1 MRVSVRRAAENEIGK
16 SMSSAIVM
24 PKVGLTMTE
33 GKIVEWKKG
42 VGQRVEKGETV
53 FVFETEKV
61 SFDVEAAHSGYLVNI
76 IVAEGETVPVG
87 AEVGFLSDSQ
97 GGDAT
102 ASQSGKAAAQAAV
115 ASAAAAV
122 AAPVESTSRPSGK
135 VRATPLAR
143 RIARTNGLD
152 LAQIA
157 AANVSARLKKV
168 DVEAFLARKAA
179 PPLAPAPALSTSDV
193 AVSAQDSDGRLVKLT
208 SMREIIARK
217 MLASTTEAAQAYM
230 VVSVDAGNL
239 VEARQRLVPSIE
251 KQTGI
256 RPTLTDLLAKIV
268 AVAIARHPVMNT
280 RWTPDGIVWLDAIH
294 MGIATALEDG
304 LVVPVITDIGAK
316 KLSAITVERHGL
328 IARAREGKLPPEQ
341 MRGGTF
347 TISSL
352 GMFGVEE
359 FSAIINQPES
369 AILAVGAIVD
379 TPVARDGI
387 VVIRPIMKL
396 TLTYDHRIIDGAKAA
411 AFVVTLKDVI
421 EEPLLALA

>member
-1 MRVSVRRAAENEIGK
+1 M
-16 SMSSAIVM
+16 
-24 PKVGLTMTE
+24 
-33 GKIVEWKKG
+33 
-42 VGQRVEKGETV
+42 
-53 FVFETEKV
+53 
-61 SFDVEAAHSGYLVNI
+61 
-76 IVAEGETVPVG
+76 
-87 AEVGFLSDSQ
+87 
-97 GGDAT
+97 
-102 ASQSGKAAAQAAV
+102 
-115 ASAAAAV
+115 
-122 AAPVESTSRPSGK
+122 
-135 VRATPLAR
+135 
-143 RIARTNGLD
+143 
-152 LAQIA
+152 
-157 AANVSARLKKV
+157 
-168 DVEAFLARKAA
+168 
-179 PPLAPAPALSTSDV
+179 
-193 AVSAQDSDGRLVKLT
+193 VKLT

-239 VEARQRLVPSIE
+239 VDARQRLVPSIE

-268 AVAIARHPVMNT
+268 SVAIARHPVMNT
-280 RWTPDGIVWLDAIH
+280 RWTPEGIIWLDAIH

-341 MRGGTF
+341 MRGSTF

-379 TPVARDGI
+379 TPVVRDGV
-387 VVIRPIMKL
+387 VVIRPILKL
-396 TLTYDHRIIDGAKAA
+396 TLTYDHRVIDGAKAA
-411 AFVVTLKDVI
+411 AFVVSLKDVI

>member
-1 MRVSVRRAAENEIGK
+1 
-16 SMSSAIVM
+16 MSSAIVM

-42 VGQRVEKGETV
+42 VGQKVEKGEII

-61 SFDVEAAHSGYLVNI
+61 SFDVDATQSGFLARI
-76 IVAEGETVPVG
+76 IVGEGETVPVG
-87 AEVGFLSDSQ
+87 TEVAILSDAQ
-97 GGDAT
+97 GGDT
-102 ASQSGKAAAQAAV
+102 AAPQPSAGAAAEVAV
-115 ASAAAAV
+115 QSAAAAGPPI
-122 AAPVESTSRPSGK
+122 AAAAGTSTK

-143 RIARTNGLD
+143 RIARSKGLD

-157 AANVSARLKKV
+157 AASASPRLKKI
-168 DVEAFLARKAA
+168 DVESFIEQSAA
-179 PPLAPAPALSTSDV
+179 PSPTPPANAAAAPAPGAH
-193 AVSAQDSDGRLVKLT
+193 GRLVKLT

-217 MLASTTEAAQAYM
+217 MLASTAEAAQAYM

-239 VEARQRLVPSIE
+239 LEARQRLVPLLE
-251 KQTGI
+251 KQTGV

-268 AVAIARHPVMNT
+268 AVAISRHPVVNT
-280 RWTPDGIVWLDAIH
+280 RWTPEGIVWFEAIH
-294 MGIATALEDG
+294 MGIATALDDG
-304 LVVPVITDIGAK
+304 LVVPVISDIGAK
-316 KLSAITVERHGL
+316 KLSAISAERKNL
-328 IARAREGKLPPEQ
+328 IDRARAGKLPPEQ
-341 MRGGTF
+341 MRGSTF

-369 AILAVGAIVD
+369 AILAVGAIID
-379 TPVARDGI
+379 TPVARAGA

-396 TLTYDHRIIDGAKAA
+396 TLTYDHRIVDGAKAA
-411 AFVVTLKDVI
+411 AFVSTLKDVI

>member
-1 MRVSVRRAAENEIGK
+1 
-16 SMSSAIVM
+16 MSSAIVM

-33 GKIVEWKKG
+33 GKIVEWKKSE
-42 VGQRVEKGETV
+42 GQTVEKGDII

-61 SFDVEAAHSGYLVNI
+61 SFDVDATQSGVLARI
-76 IVAEGETVPVG
+76 IVPEGETVPVG
-87 AEVGFLSDSQ
+87 TEVAILSDE
-97 GGDAT
+97 GG
-102 ASQSGKAAAQAAV
+102 
-115 ASAAAAV
+115 SAAAVPESVKAVSQLAV
-122 AAPVESTSRPSGK
+122 AAPAVVPADNPRTTSAGQSGK

-143 RIARTNGLD
+143 RIARTRGLD

-157 AANVSARLKKV
+157 AASAAPRLKKV
-168 DVEAFLARKAA
+168 DVEAFAARSVA
-179 PPLAPAPALSTSDV
+179 PGPASKNPAPA
-193 AVSAQDSDGRLVKLT
+193 AAAEGGRVVKLT

-239 VEARQRLVPSIE
+239 LEARQRLVPSIE
-251 KQTGI
+251 KQTGVK
-256 RPTLTDLLAKIV
+256 PTVTDLLAKIV
-268 AVAIARHPVMNT
+268 AVAVARHPVMNT
-280 RWTPDGIVWLDAIH
+280 RWTPEGVVWLDAIH
-294 MGIATALEDG
+294 MGIATALDDG
-304 LVVPVITDIGAK
+304 LVVPVIADIGAK
-316 KLSAITVERHGL
+316 KLSTIAVERKDV
-328 IARAREGKLPPEQ
+328 IDKARAGKLPPEQ
-341 MRGGTF
+341 MRGSTF

-369 AILAVGAIVD
+369 AILAVGAIID
-379 TPVARDGI
+379 TPVARDAA

-411 AFVVTLKDVI
+411 AFVGTLKDVV

>member
-1 MRVSVRRAAENEIGK
+1 
-16 SMSSAIVM
+16 MSSAIVM

-42 VGQRVEKGETV
+42 VGQKVEKGEII

-61 SFDVEAAHSGYLVNI
+61 SFDVDATQSGFLARI
-76 IVAEGETVPVG
+76 IVGEGETVPVG
-87 AEVGFLSDSQ
+87 TEVAILSDAQ
-97 GGDAT
+97 GGDT
-102 ASQSGKAAAQAAV
+102 AVPQPSAEAAAEVAV
-115 ASAAAAV
+115 QSAAAAGPPI
-122 AAPVESTSRPSGK
+122 AAAAGTSTK

-143 RIARTNGLD
+143 RIARSKGLD

-157 AANVSARLKKV
+157 AASASPRLKKI
-168 DVEAFLARKAA
+168 DVESFIEQSAA
-179 PPLAPAPALSTSDV
+179 PSPTPPANAAAAPAPGAH
-193 AVSAQDSDGRLVKLT
+193 GRLVKLT

-217 MLASTTEAAQAYM
+217 MLASTAEAAQAYM

-239 VEARQRLVPSIE
+239 LEARQRLVPLLE
-251 KQTGI
+251 KQTGV

-268 AVAIARHPVMNT
+268 AVAISRHPVMNT
-280 RWTPDGIVWLDAIH
+280 RWTPEGIVWFEAIH
-294 MGIATALEDG
+294 MGIATALDDG
-304 LVVPVITDIGAK
+304 LVVPVISDIGAK
-316 KLSAITVERHGL
+316 KLSAISAERKNL
-328 IARAREGKLPPEQ
+328 IDRARAGKLPPEQ
-341 MRGGTF
+341 MRGSTF

-369 AILAVGAIVD
+369 AILAVGAIID
-379 TPVARDGI
+379 TPVARAGA

-396 TLTYDHRIIDGAKAA
+396 TLTYDHRIVDGAKAA
-411 AFVVTLKDVI
+411 AFVSTLKDVI

>member
-1 MRVSVRRAAENEIGK
+1 
-16 SMSSAIVM
+16 MSSAIVM

-42 VGQRVEKGETV
+42 VGQKVEKGEII

-61 SFDVEAAHSGYLVNI
+61 SFDVDATQSGFLARI
-76 IVAEGETVPVG
+76 IVGEGETVPVG
-87 AEVGFLSDSQ
+87 TEVAILSDAQ
-97 GGDAT
+97 GGDT
-102 ASQSGKAAAQAAV
+102 AVPQPSAEAASEVAV
-115 ASAAAAV
+115 QSAAAAGPPI
-122 AAPVESTSRPSGK
+122 AAAAGTSTK

-143 RIARTNGLD
+143 RIARSKGLD

-157 AANVSARLKKV
+157 AASASPRLKKI
-168 DVEAFLARKAA
+168 DVESFIEQSAA
-179 PPLAPAPALSTSDV
+179 PSPTPPANAAAAPAPGAH
-193 AVSAQDSDGRLVKLT
+193 GRLVKLT

-217 MLASTTEAAQAYM
+217 MLASTAEAAQAYM

-239 VEARQRLVPSIE
+239 LEARQRLVPLLE
-251 KQTGI
+251 KQIGV

-268 AVAIARHPVMNT
+268 AVAISRHPVVNT
-280 RWTPDGIVWLDAIH
+280 RWTPEGIVWFEAIH
-294 MGIATALEDG
+294 MGIATALDDG
-304 LVVPVITDIGAK
+304 LVVPVISDIGAK
-316 KLSAITVERHGL
+316 KLSAISAERKNL
-328 IARAREGKLPPEQ
+328 IDRARAGKLPPEQ
-341 MRGGTF
+341 MRGSTF

-369 AILAVGAIVD
+369 AILAVGAIID
-379 TPVARDGI
+379 TPVARAGA

-396 TLTYDHRIIDGAKAA
+396 TLTYDHRIVDGAKAA
-411 AFVVTLKDVI
+411 AFVSTLKDVI

>member
-1 MRVSVRRAAENEIGK
+1 
-16 SMSSAIVM
+16 MSSAIVM

-42 VGQRVEKGETV
+42 VGQKVEKGEII

-61 SFDVEAAHSGYLVNI
+61 SFDVDATQSGFLARI
-76 IVAEGETVPVG
+76 IVGEGETVPVG
-87 AEVGFLSDSQ
+87 TEVAILSDAQ
-97 GGDAT
+97 GGDT
-102 ASQSGKAAAQAAV
+102 AVPQPSAEAAAEVAV
-115 ASAAAAV
+115 QSAAAAGPPI
-122 AAPVESTSRPSGK
+122 AAAAGTSTK

-143 RIARTNGLD
+143 RIARSKGLD

-157 AANVSARLKKV
+157 AASASPRLKKI
-168 DVEAFLARKAA
+168 DVESFIEQSAA
-179 PPLAPAPALSTSDV
+179 PSPTPPANAAAAPAPGAH
-193 AVSAQDSDGRLVKLT
+193 GRLVKLT

-217 MLASTTEAAQAYM
+217 MLASTAEAAQAYM

-239 VEARQRLVPSIE
+239 LEARQRLVPLLE
-251 KQTGI
+251 KQIGV

-268 AVAIARHPVMNT
+268 AVAISRHPVVNT
-280 RWTPDGIVWLDAIH
+280 RWTPEGIVWFEAIH
-294 MGIATALEDG
+294 MGIATALDDG
-304 LVVPVITDIGAK
+304 LVVPVISDIGAK
-316 KLSAITVERHGL
+316 KLSAISAERKNL
-328 IARAREGKLPPEQ
+328 IDRARAGKLPPEQ
-341 MRGGTF
+341 MRGSTF

-369 AILAVGAIVD
+369 AILAVGAIID
-379 TPVARDGI
+379 TPVARAGA

-396 TLTYDHRIIDGAKAA
+396 TLTYDHRIVDGAKAA
-411 AFVVTLKDVI
+411 AFVSTLKDVI

>member
-1 MRVSVRRAAENEIGK
+1 
-16 SMSSAIVM
+16 MSSAIVM

-33 GKIVEWKKG
+33 GKIVEWKKA
-42 VGQRVEKGETV
+42 VGDRVEKGETV

-61 SFDVEAAHSGYLVNI
+61 SFDVEAPQSGFLAKIVVN
-76 IVAEGETVPVG
+76 EGETVPVG
-87 AEVGFLSDSQ
+87 TEVALLDEAT
-97 GGDAT
+97 GGNTGAQP
-102 ASQSGKAAAQAAV
+102 AQAAPAVAAQAAPSPV
-115 ASAAAAV
+115 SAPVAAAEPRM
-122 AAPVESTSRPSGK
+122 AASK

-143 RIARTNGLD
+143 RIAKSNGID
-152 LAQIA
+152 LAQVA
-157 AANVSARLKKV
+157 AACPSERLKRL
-168 DVEAFLARKAA
+168 DVEAFLAALTKS
-179 PPLAPAPALSTSDV
+179 APAAQSRPQPAVEPT
-193 AVSAQDSDGRLVKLT
+193 AQHAQGRIVKLT

-217 MLASTTEAAQAYM
+217 MLASTVEAAQAYM

-239 VEARQRLVPSIE
+239 VDARQRLMPSIE
-251 KQTGI
+251 KQTGV

-280 RWTPDGIVWLDAIH
+280 RWTSEGVLWIDPIH
-294 MGIATALEDG
+294 MGIATALDDG
-304 LVVPVITDIGAK
+304 LVVPVIADIGSK
-316 KLSAITVERHGL
+316 KLSEISVQRNDLVER
-328 IARAREGKLPPEQ
+328 ARAGKLPPEQ

-369 AILAVGAIVD
+369 AILAIGAIID
-379 TPVARDGI
+379 TPVARDGA

-396 TLTYDHRIIDGAKAA
+396 TLTYDHRIIDGANAA
-411 AFVVTLKDVI
+411 AFVATLKDVV

>member
-1 MRVSVRRAAENEIGK
+1 
-16 SMSSAIVM
+16 MSSAIVM

-42 VGQRVEKGETV
+42 VGQKVEKGEII

-61 SFDVEAAHSGYLVNI
+61 SFDVDATQSGFLARI
-76 IVAEGETVPVG
+76 IVGEGETVPVG
-87 AEVGFLSDSQ
+87 TEVAILSDAQ
-97 GGDAT
+97 GGDT
-102 ASQSGKAAAQAAV
+102 AAPQPSAGAAAEVAV
-115 ASAAAAV
+115 QSAAAAGPPI
-122 AAPVESTSRPSGK
+122 AAAAGTSTK

-143 RIARTNGLD
+143 RIARSKGLD

-157 AANVSARLKKV
+157 AASASPRLKKI
-168 DVEAFLARKAA
+168 DVESFIEQSAA
-179 PPLAPAPALSTSDV
+179 PSPTPPANAAAAPAPGAH
-193 AVSAQDSDGRLVKLT
+193 GRLVKLT

-217 MLASTTEAAQAYM
+217 MLASTAEAAQAYM

-239 VEARQRLVPSIE
+239 LEARQRLVPLLE
-251 KQTGI
+251 KQIGV

-268 AVAIARHPVMNT
+268 AVAISRHPVVNT
-280 RWTPDGIVWLDAIH
+280 RWTPEGIVWFEAIH
-294 MGIATALEDG
+294 MGIATALDDG
-304 LVVPVITDIGAK
+304 LVVPVISDIGAK
-316 KLSAITVERHGL
+316 KLSAISAERKNL
-328 IARAREGKLPPEQ
+328 IDRARAGKLPPEQ
-341 MRGGTF
+341 MRGSTF

-369 AILAVGAIVD
+369 AILAVGAIID
-379 TPVARDGI
+379 TPVARAGA

-396 TLTYDHRIIDGAKAA
+396 TLTYDHRIVDGAKAA
-411 AFVVTLKDVI
+411 AFVSTLKDVI

>member
-1 MRVSVRRAAENEIGK
+1 
-16 SMSSAIVM
+16 MSSAIVM

-61 SFDVEAAHSGYLVNI
+61 SFDVEAALSGYLVK
-76 IVAEGETVPVG
+76 IVVGEGETVPVG
-87 AEVGFLSDSQ
+87 AEVGFLADSPA
-97 GGDAT
+97 GDA
-102 ASQSGKAAAQAAV
+102 ASSQPVKTAAQTAAPR
-115 ASAAAAV
+115 AAAAV
-122 AAPVESTSRPSGK
+122 APVERSAHQSGK

-157 AANVSARLKKV
+157 ATSDLVRLKKV
-168 DVEAFLARKAA
+168 DVEAFLASRAS
-179 PPLAPAPALSTSDV
+179 PPLAPVSAPPASAAAMPAQAPAQVT
-193 AVSAQDSDGRLVKLT
+193 DGHLVKLT
-208 SMREIIARK
+208 SMRDIIARK
-217 MLASTTEAAQAYM
+217 MLASTVEAAQAYM

-239 VEARQRLVPSIE
+239 VDARQRLTPSLQ
-251 KQTGI
+251 KQTGVK
-256 RPTLTDLLAKIV
+256 PTLTDLLAKIV
-268 AVAIARHPVMNT
+268 SVAIARHPVMNT
-280 RWTPDGIVWLDAIH
+280 RWTPEGIVWLDAIH

-304 LVVPVITDIGAK
+304 LVVPVISDIGSK
-316 KLSAITVERHGL
+316 KLSTISVERQDL
-328 IARAREGKLPPEQ
+328 ITRARDGKLPPEQ

-369 AILAVGAIVD
+369 AILAVGAIID
-379 TPVARDGI
+379 TPVARDGV
-387 VVIRPIMKL
+387 VVIRPVMKL
-396 TLTYDHRIIDGAKAA
+396 TLTYDHRIIDGSRAA
-411 AFVVTLKDVI
+411 AFIATLKDVI

>member
-1 MRVSVRRAAENEIGK
+1 
-16 SMSSAIVM
+16 
-24 PKVGLTMTE
+24 
-33 GKIVEWKKG
+33 
-42 VGQRVEKGETV
+42 
-53 FVFETEKV
+53 VFETEKV
-61 SFDVEAAHSGYLVNI
+61 SFDVEAAHSGYLVSI
-76 IVAEGETVPVG
+76 IVGEGETVPVG
-87 AEVGFLSDSQ
+87 AEVAILSDSL

-102 ASQSGKAAAQAAV
+102 ASQSAKAAAPADVAAV
-115 ASAAAAV
+115 AVAASV
-122 AAPVESTSRPSGK
+122 AAPARPSGK

-157 AANVSARLKKV
+157 AANDSARLKKV
-168 DVEAFLARKAA
+168 DVEAFLARKTA
-179 PPLAPAPALSTSDV
+179 PPLAPAQAPSTSAV
-193 AVSAQDSDGRLVKLT
+193 AVPAQGPDGRLVKLT
-208 SMREIIARK
+208 SMRDIIARK

-239 VEARQRLVPSIE
+239 VDARQRLVPSIE

-268 AVAIARHPVMNT
+268 SVAIARHPVMNT
-280 RWTPDGIVWLDAIH
+280 RWTPEGIVWLDTIH

-341 MRGGTF
+341 MRGSTF

-379 TPVARDGI
+379 TPVVRDGV

-411 AFVVTLKDVI
+411 AFVVSLKDVI

>member
-1 MRVSVRRAAENEIGK
+1 
-16 SMSSAIVM
+16 MSSAIVM

-42 VGQRVEKGETV
+42 VGQKVEKGEII

-61 SFDVEAAHSGYLVNI
+61 SFDVDATQSGFLARI
-76 IVAEGETVPVG
+76 IVGEGETVPVG
-87 AEVGFLSDSQ
+87 TEVAILSDAQ
-97 GGDAT
+97 GGDT
-102 ASQSGKAAAQAAV
+102 AAPQPSAGAAAEVAV
-115 ASAAAAV
+115 QSAAAAGPPI
-122 AAPVESTSRPSGK
+122 AAAAGTSTK

-143 RIARTNGLD
+143 RIARSKGLD

-157 AANVSARLKKV
+157 AASASPRLKKI
-168 DVEAFLARKAA
+168 DVESFIEQSAA
-179 PPLAPAPALSTSDV
+179 PSPTPPANAAAAPAPGAH
-193 AVSAQDSDGRLVKLT
+193 GRLVKLT

-217 MLASTTEAAQAYM
+217 MLASTAEAAQAYM

-239 VEARQRLVPSIE
+239 LEARQRLVPLLE
-251 KQTGI
+251 KQTGV

-268 AVAIARHPVMNT
+268 AVAISRHPVMNT
-280 RWTPDGIVWLDAIH
+280 RWTPEGIVWFEAIH
-294 MGIATALEDG
+294 MGIATALDDG
-304 LVVPVITDIGAK
+304 LVVPVISDIGAK
-316 KLSAITVERHGL
+316 KLSAISAERKNL
-328 IARAREGKLPPEQ
+328 IDRARAGKLPPEQ
-341 MRGGTF
+341 MRGSTF

-369 AILAVGAIVD
+369 AILAVGAIID
-379 TPVARDGI
+379 TPVARAGA

-396 TLTYDHRIIDGAKAA
+396 TLTYDHRIVDGAKAA
-411 AFVVTLKDVI
+411 AFVSTLKDVI

>member
-1 MRVSVRRAAENEIGK
+1 
-16 SMSSAIVM
+16 MSSAIVM

-61 SFDVEAAHSGYLVNI
+61 SFDVEAAHSGYLVSI
-76 IVAEGETVPVG
+76 IVGEGETVPVG
-87 AEVGFLSDSQ
+87 AEVAILSDSQ
-97 GGDAT
+97 GGNAT
-102 ASQSGKAAAQAAV
+102 ASQSAKAAPQVTIAA
-115 ASAAAAV
+115 AAAAV
-122 AAPVESTSRPSGK
+122 AAPVAAPARPSGK

-157 AANVSARLKKV
+157 AANDSARLKKV
-168 DVEAFLARKAA
+168 DVEAFLASRASPPPVSA
-179 PPLAPAPALSTSDV
+179 PPANAAAVPAQGP
-193 AVSAQDSDGRLVKLT
+193 DGRLVKLT
-208 SMREIIARK
+208 SMRDIIARK
-217 MLASTTEAAQAYM
+217 MLASATEAAQAYM

-239 VEARQRLVPSIE
+239 VDARQRLVPSVE

-256 RPTLTDLLAKIV
+256 RPTLTDLLVKIV
-268 AVAIARHPVMNT
+268 SVAIARHPVMNT
-280 RWTPDGIVWLDAIH
+280 RWTPEGIIWLDAIH

-379 TPVARDGI
+379 TPVVRDGV

-411 AFVVTLKDVI
+411 AFIVTLKDVI

>member
-1 MRVSVRRAAENEIGK
+1 
-16 SMSSAIVM
+16 MSSAIVM

-42 VGQRVEKGETV
+42 VGQKVEKGEII

-61 SFDVEAAHSGYLVNI
+61 SFDVDATQSGFLARI
-76 IVAEGETVPVG
+76 IVGEGETVPVG
-87 AEVGFLSDSQ
+87 TEVAILSDAQ
-97 GGDAT
+97 GGDT
-102 ASQSGKAAAQAAV
+102 AAPQPSAGAAAEVAV
-115 ASAAAAV
+115 QSAAAAGPQI
-122 AAPVESTSRPSGK
+122 AAAAGTSTK

-143 RIARTNGLD
+143 RIARSKGLD

-157 AANVSARLKKV
+157 AASASPRLKKI
-168 DVEAFLARKAA
+168 DVESFIEQSAA
-179 PPLAPAPALSTSDV
+179 PSPTPPANAAAAPAPGAH
-193 AVSAQDSDGRLVKLT
+193 GRLVKLT

-217 MLASTTEAAQAYM
+217 MLASTAEAAQAYM

-239 VEARQRLVPSIE
+239 LEARQRLVPLLE
-251 KQTGI
+251 KQIGV

-268 AVAIARHPVMNT
+268 AVAISRHPVVNT
-280 RWTPDGIVWLDAIH
+280 RWTPEGIVWFEAIH
-294 MGIATALEDG
+294 MGIATALDDG
-304 LVVPVITDIGAK
+304 LVVPVISDIGAK
-316 KLSAITVERHGL
+316 KLSAISAERKNL
-328 IARAREGKLPPEQ
+328 IDRARAGKLPPEQ
-341 MRGGTF
+341 MRGSTF

-369 AILAVGAIVD
+369 AILAVGAIID
-379 TPVARDGI
+379 TPVARAGA

-396 TLTYDHRIIDGAKAA
+396 TLTYDHRIVDGAKAA
-411 AFVVTLKDVI
+411 AFVSTLKDVI